1 MKVLFILILIMF
13 SFNVMAETKIKI
25 TLDSGKEVL
34 ATINDTKTSRDLL
47 SRLPL
52 NITMT
57 DLFGREKYYNFNEP
71 LENSDKKEYTYNK
84 GDIFYWP
91 PQHSFVIIYRQDN
104 DTIPNGMYM
113 LGHVDNNIELFDN
126 KGKLLNVK
134 IELLK

>member
-1 MKVLFILILIMF
+1 MLWLKLKL
-13 SFNVMAETKIKI
+13 K
-25 TLDSGKEVL
+25 LDSDKEVL
-34 ATINDTKTSRDLL
+34 ATINNTKTSRDLL
-47 SRLPL
+47 SRLLL

-71 LENSDKKEYTYNK
+71 LENSEKKEYTYNK

-91 PQHSFVIIYRQDN
+91 SQHSFVIIYRQDN

-113 LGHVDNNIELFDN
+113 LGHADNNIELFDN
-126 KGKLLNVK
+126 NKKSLNVK